1 MTISIEEWDFFRD
14 KYDDFNC
21 LLGYL
26 HTYSY
31 PDYGSDQKIIEHY
44 VEVFCK
50 EDLESTIKQGREVL
64 ALEPFP
70 HEWVYNAVEWRSLD
84 CVPGDTL
91 EEKYYNWVKW
101 LLEVLEAEARRAG
114 KL

>member
-1 MTISIEEWDFFRD
+1 MTISIEEDRRISD
-14 KYDDFNC
+14 KYSEFTC
-21 LLGYL
+21 LLLYL
-26 HTYSY
+26 HADSY

-64 ALEPFP
+64 TLEPFP
-70 HEWVYNAVEWRSLD
+70 HEWVISTTNTIPSNM
-84 CVPGDTL
+84 PGSSDA
-91 EEKYYNWVKW
+91 EKCYNWVKQ
-101 LLEVLEAEARRAG
+101 LLEVLEAEARKAG